1 VRVHLEYLH
10 PDRVYEKVRAGTAD
24 LGLVSFPR
32 KMAKLV
38 AMPWREEE
46 MVLACSPVHPLAPN
60 LAVRPAQLDGVK
72 YIHFD
77 KDLTIRRE
85 VDRFLRDLG
94 VNVEVVLEFDNI
106 ENIKK
111 AVELGAGVALLPEP
125 TLRREVE
132 EHSLVAR
139 GLHGCRLVRPLGII
153 RRRHLKPSNS
163 ALRFVDMLCSANGH
177 ASSNGQAN
185 GASPSGHRAGKKRI

>member
-10 PDRVYEKVRAGTAD
+10 PDRVYEKVREGTVD

-32 KMAKLV
+32 KLPKLT
-38 AMPWREEE
+38 AIPWREEE
-46 MVLACSPVHPLAPN
+46 MVVACSPVHFLASN
-60 LAVRPAQLDGVK
+60 LAINPAQLQGVK

-85 VDRFLRDLG
+85 VDRFLREHGIAIDI
-94 VNVEVVLEFDNI
+94 VLEFDNI

-132 EHSLVAR
+132 ELSLVAR
-139 GLHGCRLVRPLGII
+139 PLYGCRLVRPLGII
-153 RRRHLKPSNS
+153 HRRHLKPTTS
-163 ALRFVDMLCSANGH
+163 ACGFVDMLRAASADEAAGRAFPGTRSRNGK
-177 ASSNGQAN
+177 ARVS
-185 GASPSGHRAGKKRI
+185 